1 MKTFISSIVLTI
13 LLTSITL
20 AGPVQSNKNHHK
32 NSNICQ
38 LHHKNC
44 NHVVVP
50 PVVEPPPITDPPDN
64 GNGNG
69 TNVDPVVVSVS
80 GVSAPFLPVPDK
92 ATVFDIIQV
101 NSLLKIKSIVVN
113 VDITHSYM
121 GDLVLILRHNGTQS
135 VLLNQRGGY
144 LQNLNLTFDDT
155 SLTPIGSLPMVQ
167 PVVGVYQPETSLNVF
182 NDLPAGGDWTL
193 EIVDSFVGDTGT
205 LNAWS
210 VLLETY

>member
-1 MKTFISSIVLTI
+1 MKTFISYVVLTI
-13 LLTSITL
+13 LLTSVSL
-20 AGPVQSNKNHHK
+20 AGSTPPQSNKDHHK
-32 NSNICQ
+32 NAAVC
-38 LHHKNC
+38 LKHHKHC
-44 NHVVVP
+44 QHDVQ
-50 PVVEPPPITDPPDN
+50 PPDDAN
-64 GNGNG
+64 GNGGGTVVDPIVVSING
-69 TNVDPVVVSVS
+69 T
-80 GVSAPFLPVPDK
+80 SAPFLAMPDK

-113 VDITHSYM
+113 VDITHSYI

-155 SLTPIGSLPMVQ
+155 SLTPIGSLPMVV
-167 PVVGVYQPETSLNVF
+167 PVIGTYQPETSLNVF

-193 EIVDSFVGDTGT
+193 EVVDSFVGDTGT